1 MADQATAWTT
11 LGSAQKASFSFTK
24 LVVDD
29 LEKSA
34 AVYKAVLGLEELMRV
49 DEAVADRAIS
59 EILFRQTVEGGATC
73 ALFKFLNEPAPASG
87 EVILGFVTPDLE
99 ALLQRAIKAGGKIV
113 QPIKAMPQLGIKV
126 AFVADVEGRLL
137 EVVQMVG

>member
-1 MADQATAWTT
+1 MADQANAWTT
-11 LGSAQKASFSFTK
+11 LGSAHKASFSFTK

-34 AVYKAVLGLEELMRV
+34 AFYKEVLGLEELMRV
-49 DEAVADRAIS
+49 DEAVADRPIS
-59 EILFRQTVEGGATC
+59 EILFKQTVEGGATF
-73 ALFKFLNEPAPASG
+73 ALFKFLHESAPAPG

-99 ALLQRAIKAGGKIV
+99 ALLQRATKAGGKIV
-113 QPIKAMPQLGIKV
+113 QPIKSMPQLGIKV

-137 EVVQMVG
+137 EVVQMLG